1 MINNILLLMVIAL
14 VVTLIM
20 INEYWKEKYRKMNE
34 DWCELNLKL
43 VEKFKDKYF
52 YEKSENIN

>member
-14 VVTLIM
+14 VVTLII
-20 INEYWKEKYRKMNE
+20 INEYWKEKYRKMNK

-43 VEKFKDKYF
+43 VEKFNDKHF